1 MPHPGPKGR
10 CSVNIPQLILSIVD
24 VAAAIFL
31 IAVVLLQ
38 SGKSAGLSGAIAGV
52 VGFLLGSGAN
62 NTLYSGVAAG
72 VGFTAITVAWL
83 AQLNP
88 FAMVGI
94 SALLAVLQKGADTLN
109 TQMGIPVS
117 LSDVITGVL
126 LFFMLGCE
134 FFINYKLVFRGAE
147 ERHKRKEAAK

>member
-52 VGFLLGSGAN
+52 
-62 NTLYSGVAAG
+62 
-72 VGFTAITVAWL
+72 
-83 AQLNP
+83 
-88 FAMVGI
+88 
-94 SALLAVLQKGADTLN
+94 ADTFMAKN
-109 TQMGIPVS
+109 RAKMTKWVAIGFV
-117 LSDVITGVL
+117 VITFVMCL
-126 LFFMLGCE
+126 L
-134 FFINYKLVFRGAE
+134 
-147 ERHKRKEAAK
+147 